1 MDRIYKY
8 NPNISYNPNGGRYL
22 QLITAKNLY
31 IQNITVAENDGHS
44 DSFHVKFPNVFTNY
58 PLGAVRVEDQKFK
71 DWDHYKFTIWQLQL
85 NFVVFCASS
94 ACGVSVEHLNAK
106 EPMIRSI
113 YRFHVYYHIR
123 RILKILEIPLPYEN
137 SFNQY
142 NNPYN
147 HEKFIGIC
155 SEYGV
160 SNDLT
165 KWRKQK
171 YFSTWQSRAWETGK
185 PGMSNINEN
194 SFSRW
199 IIEKSDGLTMLGLQK
214 LSGSVRHDAYLILT
228 SQTSTRGPIVGIESR
243 NLDAQHTFLNTFE
256 NIVNRRVNI
265 SEDIRRFQKTLQY
278 ARSKVD
284 YVIGEFIYM
293 LPSNMNL
300 QIEKVK
306 DYNNK
311 ILISSPS
318 FKIGTNLKIN
328 LDGEQVKLKDKPD
341 VKSKEV
347 EMVKTEPDVK
357 PKVITKPDIKSNKE
371 HKQDVKPNIE
381 LKHDVMLIT
390 TKPDTNKIT
399 YEEEKVALY
408 WELQLYLQY
417 GGCSSDLR
425 SICLCHEICVYQD
438 SNTCD
443 KCPQILRQ
451 PTNCF
456 LCSIQDP

>member
-8 NPNISYNPNGGRYL
+8 NSDSSYKPNGGIYL
-22 QLITAKNLY
+22 QLITAKDLY
-31 IQNITVAENDGHS
+31 IQNITVAEHNSGHG
-44 DSFHVKFPNVFTNY
+44 DSFQVKFPNVFRNY
-58 PLGAVRVEDQKFK
+58 LLGAVRVEDQRFK
-71 DWDHYKFTIWQLQL
+71 DWDHYKFIIWQSQL

-94 ACGVSVEHLNAK
+94 ACGVSVEHLNTK

-142 NNPYN
+142 YNPYN
-147 HEKFIGIC
+147 HEKVIGIC

-165 KWRKQK
+165 KWRNQK

-185 PGMSNINEN
+185 PSMSYINEN

-199 IIEKSDGLTMLGLQK
+199 IIEKSDGLTTLGLQK
-214 LSGSVRHDAYLILT
+214 LSESARDYAYLILT
-228 SQTSTRGPIVGIESR
+228 SQTSTRGPIVGHEAR
-243 NLDAQHTFLNTFE
+243 NLDAQRTFLNTFE

-265 SEDIRRFQKTLQY
+265 PEDIRRFQKTLQY

-293 LPSNMNL
+293 LPSHMNL
-300 QIEKVK
+300 RIGNVRN
-306 DYNNK
+306 YNNK

-328 LDGEQVKLKDKPD
+328 LD

-357 PKVITKPDIKSNKE
+357 QKKEPDVKSNI
-371 HKQDVKPNIE
+371 DVKPNIE
-381 LKHDVMLIT
+381 LKHDVKMIRT
-390 TKPDTNKIT
+390 EPDTNKIT
-399 YEEEKVALY
+399 YAEEKVAL
-408 WELQLYLQY
+408 
-417 GGCSSDLR
+417 
-425 SICLCHEICVYQD
+425 
-438 SNTCD
+438 
-443 KCPQILRQ
+443 ILG
-451 PTNCF
+451 TTAVF
-456 LCSIQDP
+456 TVWWMFK

>member
-1 MDRIYKY
+1 MNRIYRY
-8 NPNISYNPNGGRYL
+8 NSNASYKPNGGTYL
-22 QLITAKNLY
+22 QLITAKDLY
-31 IQNITVAENDGHS
+31 IQNITVAEHNGHS
-44 DSFHVKFPNVFTNY
+44 DSFHVKFLNVFTNY
-58 PLGAVRVEDQKFK
+58 PLGAVRVEDQRFK
-71 DWDHYKFTIWQLQL
+71 DWDHYKFTIWQSQL

-137 SFNQY
+137 SINQY

-165 KWRKQK
+165 KWRNQK

-185 PGMSNINEN
+185 PGMSYINEN

-199 IIEKSDGLTMLGLQK
+199 IIEKSDGLTMLGLRK
-214 LSGSVRHDAYLILT
+214 LSESVRDYAYLILT
-228 SQTSTRGPIVGIESR
+228 SQTSARGPIIGHEAR
-243 NLDAQHTFLNTFE
+243 NLDAQRTFLNTFK

-265 SEDIRRFQKTLQY
+265 PEDIRRFQKTLQY

-293 LPSNMNL
+293 LPSDMNL
-300 QIEKVK
+300 RIGNVRN
-306 DYNNK
+306 YNNK

-318 FKIGTNLKIN
+318 FNIGTTVKIN
-328 LDGEQVKLKDKPD
+328 LN

-347 EMVKTEPDVK
+347 EMVRTEPDVK
-357 PKVITKPDIKSNKE
+357 TKVITKPNIEPNKE
-371 HKQDVKPNIE
+371 HKQDVKPNFNFDRESKQDI
-381 LKHDVMLIT
+381 K
-390 TKPDTNKIT
+390 KPDMNKIT
-399 YEEEKVALY
+399 YEEEKVAL
-408 WELQLYLQY
+408 
-417 GGCSSDLR
+417 
-425 SICLCHEICVYQD
+425 
-438 SNTCD
+438 
-443 KCPQILRQ
+443 ILG
-451 PTNCF
+451 TTAVF
-456 LCSIQDP
+456 TVWWMFK

>member
-8 NPNISYNPNGGRYL
+8 NSDASYKPNGGTYL
-22 QLITAKNLY
+22 QLITAKDLY
-31 IQNITVAENDGHS
+31 IQNVTVAEHDGGHS
-44 DSFHVKFPNVFTNY
+44 DSFQVKFPNVFTNY

-71 DWDHYKFTIWQLQL
+71 DWDHYKFTIWQSQL
-85 NFVVFCASS
+85 NFAVFCASS

-142 NNPYN
+142 NNSYN

-160 SNDLT
+160 SNNLT
-165 KWRKQK
+165 KWRNQK

-185 PGMSNINEN
+185 PGMSYINEN

-199 IIEKSDGLTMLGLQK
+199 IIEKSEGLTTLGIQK
-214 LSGSVRHDAYLILT
+214 LSESVRDYAYLILT
-228 SQTSTRGPIVGIESR
+228 SQTSTRGPIVGHEAR
-243 NLDAQHTFLNTFE
+243 NLDAQRTFLNTFE

-265 SEDIRRFQKTLQY
+265 PEDIRRFQKTLQY
-278 ARSKVD
+278 ARSKVH
-284 YVIGEFIYM
+284 YAIGEFVYM
-293 LPSNMNL
+293 LPSDMNL
-300 QIEKVK
+300 RIGNVRN
-306 DYNNK
+306 YNNK

-328 LDGEQVKLKDKPD
+328 LLSSENQSLNVD

-347 EMVKTEPDVK
+347 KTE
-357 PKVITKPDIKSNKE
+357 PKVITKPNKE
-371 HKQDVKPNIE
+371 HKQDVKPNIKFDRE
-381 LKHDVMLIT
+381 SNQDVK
-390 TKPDTNKIT
+390 KPDTNKIT
-399 YEEEKVALY
+399 YEEEKVAL
-408 WELQLYLQY
+408 
-417 GGCSSDLR
+417 
-425 SICLCHEICVYQD
+425 
-438 SNTCD
+438 
-443 KCPQILRQ
+443 ILG
-451 PTNCF
+451 TTAVF
-456 LCSIQDP
+456 TVWWLFK